1 MTEKMGPDLPGQCLL
16 HEAFL
21 WSVDRDAD
29 AEALRVG
36 GESISYGR
44 LHERALRLAGGLLF
58 HDPGGPD
65 GPRRIGVLGA
75 RGEDMYAGLLAALYA
90 GAAAVPLNPAFP
102 PERLRAMI
110 GAASLDGLIVD
121 DKGLSLL
128 AELKGALDGVRVVH
142 QPTAPA
148 LDRPLSSAP
157 EDIAYILFTS
167 GSSGRPKGVP
177 VRHSNVAAY
186 LRQVGARYGFTR
198 DDVFSQTF
206 DLTFDLAM
214 FDVFAAW
221 GAGGTV
227 VSVPSHVYVSLP
239 DFVARH
245 GITVWFSTP
254 SMISLVRRGRGL
266 GPGSMPG
273 LRWSLFCGEALLVHD
288 AAQWQEAAPNSRLE
302 NLYGPTELT
311 ISCSGHRFD
320 PELSPKLAVNDI
332 VPIGTVHPRLRYML
346 LGAEEDGTGELCVT
360 GEQMF
365 PGYLDPA
372 DDTGRFLDHEGL
384 RWYRTGDLVRR
395 VDGGELAYLGRV
407 DHQVQIGGFRVEL
420 AEVEAGLRRLPGVR
434 DAAAVAVA
442 GRLVAFL
449 VGDEQPV
456 PVLMKEL
463 GSFLPRYM
471 IPRHYEYL
479 DDLPLN
485 ANGKTDRPVLAE
497 RARIMLES

>member
-1 MTEKMGPDLPGQCLL
+1 MAPDRPEQRLL

-21 WSVDRDAD
+21 WNVERDGS

-58 HDPGGPD
+58 HGPGTAGEPL
-65 GPRRIGVLGA
+65 RVGVLGA
-75 RGEDMYAGLLAALYA
+75 RSEDAYAGLLAALYT
-90 GAAAVPLNPAFP
+90 GAAVVPLNPAFP
-102 PERLRAMI
+102 PERLRHMI

-121 DKGLSLL
+121 DKGMSLL
-128 AELKGALDGVRVVH
+128 PELADALDGVPVVH
-142 QPTAPA
+142 RPTVPA
-148 LDRPLSSAP
+148 LDEPLPSFP
-157 EDIAYILFTS
+157 GDIAYILFTS

-177 VRHSNVAAY
+177 VRHSNVVAY
-186 LRQVGARYGFTR
+186 LRQIRARYGFTC

-214 FDVFAAW
+214 FDIFAGW

-227 VSVPSHVYVSLP
+227 VSVPPHVYVSLP

-254 SMISLVRRGRGL
+254 NMISLVRRGRGL
-266 GPGSMPG
+266 ERGSMPG
-273 LRWSLFCGEALLVHD
+273 LRWSLFCGEALLVQD
-288 AAQWQEAAPNSRLE
+288 AARWQEAAPNSRLE

-311 ISCSGHRFD
+311 ISCSVHRFD
-320 PELSPKLAVNDI
+320 PERSARLAVNDI
-332 VPIGTVHPRLRYML
+332 VPIGAVHPRLPYLL
-346 LGAEEDGTGELCVT
+346 LGAEQDGDGTGELCVT

-365 PGYLDPA
+365 SGYLDRA
-372 DDTGRFLDHEGL
+372 DDAGRFLDHEGR

-395 VDGGELAYLGRV
+395 VDGGELAYLGRA
-407 DHQVQIGGFRVEL
+407 DHQVKIGGFRVEL
-420 AEVEAGLRRLPGVR
+420 AEVESGLRRLPGVR
-434 DAAAVAVA
+434 DAAAVAVD

-449 VGDEQPV
+449 VGDERPV

-463 GSFLPRYM
+463 GSFFPRYL

-485 ANGKTDRPVLAE
+485 ANRKTDRPELTA
-497 RARIMLES
+497 RARALLSS

>member
-1 MTEKMGPDLPGQCLL
+1 MASDRPGQRLL

-21 WSVDRDAD
+21 WSLDRDD
-29 AEALRVG
+29 KAEALRIG
-36 GESISYGR
+36 GESISYGG
-44 LHERALRLAGGLLF
+44 LHERALRLAGGLLP
-58 HDPGGPD
+58 HGPGGTG

-75 RGEDMYAGLLAALYA
+75 RSEDMYAGLLAALYT

-102 PERLRAMI
+102 RERLRHMI
-110 GAASLDGLIVD
+110 SAASLDGLVAD
-121 DKGLSLL
+121 DKALSLL
-128 AELKGALDGVRVVH
+128 PGLADVLDGVPVVH
-142 QPTAPA
+142 RPTGPA
-148 LDRPLSSAP
+148 LDEPLPSSP
-157 EDIAYILFTS
+157 EGVAYVLFTS

-177 VRHSNVAAY
+177 VLHSNVAAY
-186 LRQVGARYGFTR
+186 LRQIGARYGFTSE
-198 DDVFSQTF
+198 DVFSQTF

-214 FDVFAAW
+214 FDIFAGW

-227 VSVPSHVYVSLP
+227 VSVPPHVYVSLP
-239 DFVARH
+239 HFVARH

-254 SMISLVRRGRGL
+254 NMISLARRGKGL
-266 GPGSMPG
+266 GSASLPG

-311 ISCSGHRFD
+311 ISCSVHRFD
-320 PELSPKLAVNDI
+320 PELSPKLAVNDV
-332 VPIGTVHPRLRYML
+332 VPIGTVHPRLRYLL
-346 LGAEEDGTGELCVT
+346 LGAEEDGDGTGELCVT

-372 DDTGRFLDHEGL
+372 DDIGRFLDHEGL

-395 VDGGELAYLGRV
+395 VDGGELAYLGRT

-420 AEVEAGLRRLPGVR
+420 AEVESGLRRLPGVR
-434 DAAAVAVA
+434 DAVAVA
-442 GRLVAFL
+442 AEGRLVAFL
-449 VGDEQPV
+449 VGDERPV
-456 PVLMKEL
+456 PVLVKEL
-463 GSFLPRYM
+463 GAFFPRYL

-485 ANGKTDRPVLAE
+485 ANKKTDRLALTT
-497 RARIMLES
+497 RAREALKD